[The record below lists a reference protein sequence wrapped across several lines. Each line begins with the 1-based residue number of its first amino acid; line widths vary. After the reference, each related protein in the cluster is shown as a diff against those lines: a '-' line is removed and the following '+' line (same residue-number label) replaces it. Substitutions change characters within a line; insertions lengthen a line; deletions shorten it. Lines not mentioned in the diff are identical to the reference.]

1 MTELRNKK
9 IDDYVA
15 AHRQEILDD
24 LAALVRIPS
33 VAVPGSPDPYPFGEN
48 VAKVLDQALVMAD
61 EKGMRTEN
69 HGYWYGLAKTGN
81 GPHTIGLFSHLDV
94 VETDDRWIY
103 PPFEMTTESGYV
115 IGRGVNDD
123 KLAAVIGLHVGKA
136 MQELDIGKNIEFQLY
151 LGCCEE
157 KGMSDLER
165 YKSEQEQPEFSM
177 VPDFLFPVS
186 VSEPGSLRFSLAK
199 EFAFDELNGLYGET
213 KNSRVPLKAGILYT
227 GSNQAEM
234 AEKVASSEHITC
246 AEAENGLFMETEG
259 RSPSGFG
266 ATDGINAIEVL
277 LEFLSG
283 CGLLPDGDAAKI
295 KELKAITCGNVSDIL
310 GIRYSHPFYGTLSCS
325 CMKIACEGNAL
336 TMSYVA
342 RVPGSCDPKTQAE
355 TLKAFAEAQ
364 EYQLSITSCNRGSC
378 VDPADPRVL
387 LVNQCCNEVRG
398 KNDPP
403 RVGGGTYAG
412 RLKNAVAFGPKE
424 TDAVPFLPAG
434 HGMLHGPDEAMN
446 IEDAMNAVRIY
457 IRAVAALDEFYG
469 RN

>member
-1 MTELRNKK
+1 MEEFENNK
-9 IDDYVA
+9 IDAYVA

-33 VAVPGSPDPYPFGEN
+33 VAIPGSPDPYPFGEN
-48 VAKVLDQALVMAD
+48 VAKVLDKALVMAE
-61 EKGMRTEN
+61 EKGMRPEN
-69 HGYWYGLAKTGN
+69 HGYWYGLAKAGS
-81 GPHTIGLFSHLDV
+81 GLHTIGLFSHLDV

-103 PPFEMTTESGYV
+103 PPFEMTTENGYV

-123 KLAAVIGLHVGKA
+123 KLAAAIGLHIGKV
-136 MQELDIGKNIEFQLY
+136 MQELGIGKNIEFQLY

-157 KGMSDLER
+157 KGTADLER

-186 VSEPGSLRFSLAK
+186 VSEPGSLRFGLTK
-199 EFAFDELNGLYGET
+199 DFTFDELNGLFGET

-227 GSNQAEM
+227 GSKQAEM
-234 AEKVASSEHITC
+234 VEKVAVSEHIICSET
-246 AEAENGLFMETEG
+246 ENGLLVEAEG

-266 ATDGINAIEVL
+266 ATDGRNAIAVL
-277 LEFLSG
+277 LEFLSA
-283 CGLLPDGDAAKI
+283 CGRLSDGDTAKI
-295 KELKAITCGNVSDIL
+295 KELKVVTCGNVSDTL
-310 GIRYSHPFYGTLSCS
+310 GIQYSHPFYGTLSCS
-325 CMKIACEGNAL
+325 CMKIASEGNTL
-336 TMSYVA
+336 SMNYVA
-342 RVPGSCDPKTQAE
+342 RIPGSCDPGTQAE
-355 TLKAFAEAQ
+355 KLREFAETNG
-364 EYQLSITSCNRGSC
+364 YQLSIASCSHGSC
-378 VDPADPRVL
+378 VDPADPRAQ
-387 LVNQCCNEVRG
+387 LVNRCYNKVRG

-424 TDAVPFLPAG
+424 TDAVPFLPVG

-457 IRAVAALDEFYG
+457 IRAVAALDEFFG
-469 RN
+469 SN